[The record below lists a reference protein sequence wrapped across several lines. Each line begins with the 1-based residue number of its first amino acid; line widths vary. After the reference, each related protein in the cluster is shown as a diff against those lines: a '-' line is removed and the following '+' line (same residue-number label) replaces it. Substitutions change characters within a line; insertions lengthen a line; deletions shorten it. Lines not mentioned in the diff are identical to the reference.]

1 MAYKRGV
8 EWNLWFKEKNVDNN
22 ATIFYRD
29 LSHPQENM
37 NSSETSTTR
46 TMSFITII
54 GFSSEKKTTG

>member
-37 NSSETSTTR
+37 NSSETSTTKMLKLEDR
-46 TMSFITII
+46 
-54 GFSSEKKTTG
+54 KKT